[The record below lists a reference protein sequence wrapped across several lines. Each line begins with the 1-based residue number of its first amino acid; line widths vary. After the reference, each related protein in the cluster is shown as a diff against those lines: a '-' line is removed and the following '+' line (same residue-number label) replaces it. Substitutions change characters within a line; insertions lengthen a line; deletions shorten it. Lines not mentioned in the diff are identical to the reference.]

1 MLLSRLATRAAPRGA
16 VARFYNVSTT
26 LTGGDACK
34 SIDLDAHG
42 ITGPTTVYRNLT
54 FDELHEHEIANA
66 EGAIAKAEYGDTFA
80 VDTGKF
86 TGRSPADKWTVRN
99 VGAESDGNMWWGPVN
114 KPMEPAVFDELY
126 EKAVAYFNTLDSVYV
141 ADLKCGANP
150 ETQIKVRFL
159 HQLAW
164 QQHFVTNMFIR
175 PESAADLA
183 GFLPTADNV
192 DFTVINACALVNEN
206 WERHGLNSDVAVA
219 FNLEKKVAVIFGTW
233 YGGENKKGI
242 FGLMNYLLPL
252 QGIMPMHCSAN
263 VGEGGDACNHAFR
276 YQAFGRLAELA
287 GEEGAEL
294 TYPAL
299 WKSNLQPDFNF
310 PRI

>member
-1 MLLSRLATRAAPRGA
+1 MGNSGICRKMRILDSDQKKNTPSPTTSVRCRQKSSMLLSRLATRAAPRGA

-219 FNLEKKVAVIFGTW
+219 FNLERKVAVIFGTW
-233 YGGENKKGI
+233 SVRRS
-242 FGLMNYLLPL
+242 FVFDAPSLA
-252 QGIMPMHCSAN
+252 QSA
-263 VGEGGDACNHAFR
+263 VVRARF
-276 YQAFGRLAELA
+276 L
-287 GEEGAEL
+287 
-294 TYPAL
+294 
-299 WKSNLQPDFNF
+299 
-310 PRI
+310 